1 MMTAVPGREGKG
13 RGGEWEGAVWTKMDH
28 PQALDIAYK
37 YDVIYI

>member
-1 MMTAVPGREGKG
+1 MMTAVPGREG
-13 RGGEWEGAVWTKMDH
+13 GGGGEGAVWTKMDH